1 MAIRMIKKK
10 KDKIDPP
17 GIRVRLWRG
26 ESWKKN
32 LCGTVIGSYEG
43 IVGVLLDN
51 GDYVDVPEHHLKC
64 MRRRKNATQQEIKG
78 LV

>member
-1 MAIRMIKKK
+1 MGIKMIKKPK
-10 KDKIDPP
+10 AKTDPP
-17 GIRVRLWRG
+17 GIRVRLWSG
-26 ESWKKN
+26 GSWKKN

-51 GDYVDVPEHHLKC
+51 GDYVDVPEHHLKR